1 MLTPGVAGALTLLMT
16 NSLALAFGIPLDYL
30 GYAALAISALFAAL
44 VIAGSIPL
52 HQRIVYRV
60 LNTLII
66 FCVAMGSNVTGY
78 NIQSRRHD
86 LAAFSLSSPAFPSE
100 RTFVGAV
107 CVSALCQ

>member
-66 FCVAMGSNVTGY
+66 FCVAMGSNVTGGSHRSVSLC
-78 NIQSRRHD
+78 IGDALSEICESPRPRRT
-86 LAAFSLSSPAFPSE
+86 PATSG
-100 RTFVGAV
+100 RG
-107 CVSALCQ
+107 C